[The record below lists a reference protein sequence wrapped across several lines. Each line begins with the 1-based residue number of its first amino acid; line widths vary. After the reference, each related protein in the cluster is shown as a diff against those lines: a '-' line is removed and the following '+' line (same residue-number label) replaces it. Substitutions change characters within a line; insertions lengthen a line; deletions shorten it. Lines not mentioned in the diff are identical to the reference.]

1 MNALKIL
8 LKVYKVLFLKYILS
22 QSSGE
27 LNYNHML
34 AGVGLYC

>member
-8 LKVYKVLFLKYILS
+8 LEVYKVLLLGYILS

-27 LNYNHML
+27 LSYNYIL